1 MEKIREILA
10 ENLVR
15 LRGKMTQS
23 ELCDRANISLRYYS
37 DIETSKKKWP
47 QPDKLEALAAA
58 LGASPEDLF
67 WTHEMEKK
75 LSMAVR
81 EYEKYL
87 QWYPEMQADI
97 TQLQKKLENLEEES
111 KKNENLLK
119 EDTRKYR
126 DFIRA
131 LRLNPDQLPEP
142 SEALKAI
149 LKLAVAQ
156 KR

>member
-111 KKNENLLK
+111 KKN
-119 EDTRKYR
+119 
-126 DFIRA
+126 
-131 LRLNPDQLPEP
+131 
-142 SEALKAI
+142 
-149 LKLAVAQ
+149 
-156 KR
+156 

>member
-75 LSMAVR
+75 L
-81 EYEKYL
+81 
-87 QWYPEMQADI
+87 
-97 TQLQKKLENLEEES
+97 ENLEEES

-156 KR
+156 K